1 MPTKNYKIEKMLK
14 FLELLLTNIYYLIFY
29 SILRY
34 MKIIRLTIQI
44 LHEEFMWI
52 NIYYNIQNK

>member
-14 FLELLLTNIYYLIFY
+14 FLKLLLTNIYYLIFY

>member
-34 MKIIRLTIQI
+34 VKIIRLTIQI